1 MKLMYDIDNQEPS
14 FIVEEAL
21 NESTG
26 EKTKKYRIKG
36 VFSTIG
42 ERNRNGRVYPKALWE
57 QNVQDYQKVIES
69 GSNNKL
75 MEYSHPARSTVDLME
90 AVACIDKLY
99 IKDNYVMGEA
109 TLLDNTKA
117 NQLKSLIDNNVK
129 ISVSSRSIGTLGKG
143 NIVEDFKL
151 ITYDIVDT
159 PSDYNASMN
168 GMVESYRLC
177 EGVLES
183 KEFKIE
189 NNEIVELKES
199 KVDFDQK
206 EYETALKSKFKD
218 FLSSL

>member
-14 FIVEEAL
+14 FVVEESL

-57 QNVQDYQKVIES
+57 HVQDYQKVIEL

-109 TLLDNTKA
+109 TLLDNPKA

-189 NNEIVELKES
+189 NNEIVELEES

>member
-14 FIVEEAL
+14 FVVEESL

-42 ERNRNGRVYPKALWE
+42 ERNRNGRVYPRALWE
-57 QNVQDYQKVIES
+57 QNVQDYQKVIEL

-109 TLLDNTKA
+109 TLLDNPKA

-189 NNEIVELKES
+189 NNEIVELEES
-199 KVDFDQK
+199 KVDFNQK